1 MVGRKPMLAL
11 EVVHMV
17 RASQARRKAEPTI
30 AQWADRLGVAKETL
44 RAAVKG
50 KQKHYRGA

>member
-1 MVGRKPMLAL
+1 MVWRKPSLAL